1 MKPTHLARALTAVLL
16 GALFGYYVHYDFL
29 RWNQR
34 GKDAFLVY
42 QARRFD
48 QSMAAPHPTA
58 ITVIAMAMV
67 IVFGFVIY
75 ELVVAVVSKIMGGW
89 ETNMHGSGE
98 MQ

>member
-16 GALFGYYVHYDFL
+16 GVLFGYYVHYDFL

-34 GKDAFLVY
+34 GKDAFLAY
-42 QARRFD
+42 QGHRFD

-58 ITVIAMAMV
+58 ITVIGMAIV
-67 IVFGFVIY
+67 IVFGFAIY
-75 ELVVAVVSKIMGGW
+75 ELVVAVVAKIMGAW
-89 ETNMHGSGE
+89 ETNLHGPGE